1 MYGLISDNELY
12 HHGILGMK
20 WGVRRYQNKDGT
32 LTSAGKKRYS
42 DSRAEDRKATT
53 IGKKAL
59 RRWEE
64 LSDEYDNRINKALED
79 DDYNLADKLDN
90 EYEDKIYSDVYSQF
104 EKAGYDLISRG
115 TGSDN
120 LRKFQF
126 GKYSDDGKEFI
137 EYMFTNR
144 DNKAYR
150 LRY

>member
-1 MYGLISDNELY
+1 MYGLISQNELY

-20 WGVRRYQNKDGT
+20 WGVRRYQNEDGT
-32 LTSAGKKRYS
+32 LTEAGKKRYS
-42 DSRAEDRKATT
+42 DSRAEDRKANAVS
-53 IGKKAL
+53 KKAL
-59 RRWEE
+59 SRWKE
-64 LSDEYDNRINKALED
+64 LSDEYEDRINKAIQD
-79 DDYNLADKLDN
+79 DDYDSAMKLDN

-104 EKAGYDLISRG
+104 EKAGYEWVSRG
-115 TGSDN
+115 TGGDGFKS
-120 LRKFQF
+120 FQF